1 MKKDLVSS
9 YSQHASHRHPTDRC
23 PGFITDLI
31 LRCAAGDKPAL
42 GSLFDLMY
50 PLVNAIVGGAAPSD
64 SDETRVVAT
73 FHRLWDQAPAYDPK
87 LFGSVE
93 WVLVQA
99 RAVCAEELPKDVPNG
114 PATLTC

>member
-1 MKKDLVSS
+1 MSS
-9 YSQHASHRHPTDRC
+9 YTQHASHRHPTDRC

-50 PLVNAIVGGAAPSD
+50 PLVNAIVGSVSPSD
-64 SDETRVVAT
+64 SDETLVVAT
-73 FHRLWDQAPAYDPK
+73 FHRLWDQAPTYDSK
-87 LFGSVE
+87 LSGSVE
-93 WVLVQA
+93 WIVAQA
-99 RAVCAEELPKDVPNG
+99 RAVRAETLRKDVPDE